1 MKYIKE
7 MIPYII
13 IVLIVVLI
21 RTFFITPVRV
31 VGSSM
36 YPSLKD
42 GNIILLKKYDKNYE
56 RFEVVV
62 FYRNNERLIKR
73 IIGLPGE
80 TVEYKDNNLYIND
93 VLFEDIKLNTITT
106 SFDKIKI
113 PNDSYFVLGDNRIDS
128 LDSRII
134 GPISKDDIIGTS
146 SFSLFPFKKFN

>member
-1 MKYIKE
+1 MKFIKE
-7 MIPYII
+7 MVPYVI

-21 RTFFITPVRV
+21 RTFIITPVRV

-36 YPSLKD
+36 YPTLEDS
-42 GNIILLKKYDKNYE
+42 NIILLKKYDKNYE
-56 RFEVVV
+56 RFDVVV

-80 TVEYKDNNLYIND
+80 TIEYKDNNLYIND
-93 VLFEDIKLNTITT
+93 LLVEDIKLNIKTT
-106 SFDKIKI
+106 SFNKVTI

-134 GPISKDDIIGTS
+134 GVISKKDIIGTS